1 MTLAKNLLGGILLTS
16 TLFPLQTLQAS
27 GFSAA
32 ASPPRYELSATAGQK
47 VSQVLEIYN
56 VGNANEQYTVKTN
69 DWQLTGEKLSF
80 HDELLPNSC
89 REWVK
94 LERHKVTVNRGDKRP
109 MRFEVDVPAGTPAQE
124 CRFALMVEGTTP
136 APNQI
141 ADNINLPVN
150 GRLAVIVYLAIGGAE
165 PALTVANLQMS
176 GKTPALNVSNSGT
189 AHGRLQGVLAGTD
202 SSGKAIDFSVSSTP
216 IMAGETRSLP
226 LTPHLGEK
234 HLDPKTIK
242 YPVTLKGQL
251 YWEKGAFAI
260 DQQL

>member
-1 MTLAKNLLGGILLTS
+1 MKNITSKLFFSLLTLGMATNAS
-16 TLFPLQTLQAS
+16 AS

-69 DWQLTGEKLSF
+69 DWQLSGEKLTF

-94 LERHKVTVNRGDKRP
+94 LERHKITVNRGDKRP

-150 GRLAVIVYLAIGGAE
+150 GRLAVIVYLAVGGAE
-165 PALTVANLQMS
+165 PVLTVANLQMS
-176 GKTPALNVSNSGT
+176 GKTPALKVSNSGT

-216 IMAGETRSLP
+216 IMAGESRLLP

-234 HLDPKTIK
+234 HLDHGVAHHDEQKNQHQRIR
-242 YPVTLKGQL
+242 
-251 YWEKGAFAI
+251 
-260 DQQL
+260 D